1 MKTFFSLVAG
11 NDALRTRFG
20 TDILNSTLPHAF
32 IIEGPRGTGKHTVA
46 KSVAAALVCENK
58 NDQQKPLPCLCCRAC
73 RMVMENKAPDVIT
86 IGKEDGKSTIG
97 VDSARFLREDV
108 RIVPNDFEHKIY
120 IIEDAEKMTPQAQN
134 ALLLTLEEP
143 PRYVHFLL
151 LCENSDSLLET
162 IKSRAPIVRT
172 ELLPTEKIDEY
183 LCTADRRATQMKLSD
198 PKGYAELLTASESG
212 GIGRALE
219 FLDGRA
225 FAPLKQKR
233 EIILDIICRCLK
245 GRGAPETVPA
255 LTRLSQKRE
264 ILSEQLMLLS
274 DAVRDLILLK
284 RSDSPRL
291 SFFSDRELAIELSD
305 KAPISFLYTFEE
317 AVHKALDELKRSANV
332 KLCVINMAIRANIL

>member
-20 TDILNSTLPHAF
+20 TDILNSSLPHAF

-46 KSVAAALVCENK
+46 RSVAAALVCENK
-58 NDQQKPLPCLCCRAC
+58 DDPQKPLPCLCCRSC

-86 IGKEDGKSTIG
+86 VGKEEGKSTIG
-97 VDSARFLREDV
+97 VDSARFIREDV

-143 PRYVHFLL
+143 PKYVHFLL
-151 LCENSDSLLET
+151 LCESSDSLLET

-172 ELLPTEKIDEY
+172 ELLSTEKIDGY
-183 LCTADRRATQMKLSD
+183 LCSVDRRASQMKLSD

-212 GIGRALE
+212 GIGKALE

-233 EIILDIICRCLK
+233 ELVLDIVCRSIK
-245 GRGAPETVPA
+245 GKGAPETVPA
-255 LTRLSQKRE
+255 LLRLSQKRE
-264 ILSEQLMLLS
+264 VLSEQLLLLS
-274 DAVRDLILLK
+274 DAIRDLILLK

-291 SFFSDRELAIELSD
+291 SFFSDRELAMELSD
-305 KAPISFLYTFEE
+305 KVSISFLYIFEE
-317 AVHKALDELKRSANV
+317 AVHTAIDELKKSANV
-332 KLCVINMAIRANIL
+332 KLCITNMAIRANIL